1 MSSNMNILD
10 GYIHPKRITD
20 PTDEDDAM
28 LSYGG
33 SLGFSNNNNYQNFHA
48 HHQRVAK
55 VFDLP

>member
-33 SLGFSNNNNYQNFHA
+33 SLGFSNNNNY
-48 HHQRVAK
+48 
-55 VFDLP
+55 